1 MNKHEI
7 TQLKQ
12 NKPIYIA
19 RDLRDLYGVPIEATM
34 EILLKHDVFKW
45 MAVRRELIELKNKIK
60 HKITETET
68 YKGDCKF
75 NLKLNRYCKIPIVPN
90 SRELYLKYVEAKGYQ
105 KALEIIQKQIKSLCH
120 SPRWQAPDNDNMA
133 QDFLDRM
140 EV

>member
-1 MNKHEI
+1 MNKQTI
-7 TQLKQ
+7 NQAKQ

-34 EILLKHDVFKW
+34 EILLKGGVFKW
-45 MAVRRELIELKNKIK
+45 MAVRRDLITLKDEIK

-68 YKGDCKF
+68 YKRNCKF
-75 NLKLNRYCKIPIVPN
+75 NLELNRYCKIPLVPN

-105 KALEIIQKQIKSLCH
+105 KALEAIQKRIKSLCH